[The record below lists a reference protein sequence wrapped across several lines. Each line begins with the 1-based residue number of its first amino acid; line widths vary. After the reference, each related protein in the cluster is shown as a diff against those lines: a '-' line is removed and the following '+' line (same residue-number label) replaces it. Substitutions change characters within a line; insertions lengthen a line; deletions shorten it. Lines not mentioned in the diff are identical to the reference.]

1 MECFLCEQDA
11 VRECPRCGALYCDE
25 HGEALCQRCSDP
37 ALALPSYQV
46 YRGSL
51 LALIVG
57 SVFALWLLVSPPGG
71 GDLDAATES
80 PASAGT
86 PLAVAPAA
94 VPPAGAT
101 PDPTPTSGGSTATP
115 VAADAATPEATATRP
130 ASTATAAPTSTP
142 APTPAATATP
152 EPTATAP
159 PQQVTEYEVQPGDS
173 LILIAER
180 LIAAGGDVD
189 DFVDAIAALNGI
201 TDAGLI
207 EIGEVLQIPAQ

>member
-51 LALIVG
+51 LALIVS

-80 PASAGT
+80 PPSAGAS
-86 PLAVAPAA
+86 LAPAA
-94 VPPAGAT
+94 
-101 PDPTPTSGGSTATP
+101 
-115 VAADAATPEATATRP
+115 
-130 ASTATAAPTSTP
+130 
-142 APTPAATATP
+142 
-152 EPTATAP
+152 
-159 PQQVTEYEVQPGDS
+159 
-173 LILIAER
+173 
-180 LIAAGGDVD
+180 
-189 DFVDAIAALNGI
+189 
-201 TDAGLI
+201 
-207 EIGEVLQIPAQ
+207 